1 MEANATSTRT
11 AYEAFIGR
19 LRNAQDQ
26 DSALTTEARLLSPA
40 AVPQSPASPK
50 RKMIIGAALPLG
62 LMLGTLLALLLEK
75 FGYLLRPRAM
85 RRNGTAQGRLA
96 RRLPATADV
105 EWHGPPILGEIS
117 NTGSLKAADYVVD
130 WPSSRF
136 AHATVSLLRQLE

>member
-1 MEANATSTRT
+1 
-11 AYEAFIGR
+11 
-19 LRNAQDQ
+19 
-26 DSALTTEARLLSPA
+26 
-40 AVPQSPASPK
+40 
-50 RKMIIGAALPLG
+50 MIIGAALPLG